1 MLKYRQG
8 DVGLEPISSTPEGL
22 QFAPVKQAILAEGE
36 KTGHFHVLTTTG
48 INPNWGRE
56 GIALEGAGGPS
67 DGTEFPLEMAER
79 DGTMYL
85 RVATPLPLK
94 HAEHATI
101 TIAPGT
107 YKVARQVE
115 YHPEAPRQVL
125 D

>member
-8 DVGLEPISSTPEGL
+8 DVGVVQITELPEGL
-22 QFAPVKQAILAEGE
+22 EFKSQRSAILAEGE
-36 KTGHFHVLTTTG
+36 VTGHFHVVTCG
-48 INPNWGRE
+48 EQKP
-56 GIALEGAGGPS
+56 GGKT
-67 DGTEFPLEMAER
+67 DGTEFPLEVAEK

-85 RVATPLPLK
+85 RIAEPLPLK

-101 TIAPGT
+101 TLEPGT
-107 YKVARQVE
+107 YKVQRQRE